1 MPLMLWWGLGIHHQ
15 SPESTSTRLLVLCL
29 TSTVHAQSHRH
40 LIGIWLLSAVVIAN
54 SLLHCLSYPTPFP
67 AYLGSVL
74 LVPGISHASGIS
86 LTFCFLLPCP
96 ETGSTTKPAR
106 IFTCHRHFLTW
117 DCLPKTHCSDTSPP
131 LTWTGSSSRLSR
143 LPTPTTPSF
152 QPPGHSL
159 ARPFLLTKYLAAGR
173 PYFDS
178 T

>member
-1 MPLMLWWGLGIHHQ
+1 MPALGGCFDASDALVGSWHP

-106 IFTCHRHFLTW
+106 IFHLSSPFPHMG
-117 DCLPKTHCSDTSPP
+117 LPSQNP
-131 LTWTGSSSRLSR
+131 LL
-143 LPTPTTPSF
+143 
-152 QPPGHSL
+152 
-159 ARPFLLTKYLAAGR
+159 
-173 PYFDS
+173 
-178 T
+178 